1 MDWTGVG
8 VGKSY
13 GGVERKV
20 SIESDSGGWMDEN
33 ALLLLLSF
41 DVDEALLLD
50 RFRLCLLFLGA
61 VVVFGATTLSTTS
74 AASPTDEGCP
84 SALS

>member
-13 GGVERKV
+13 GAVERKV

-33 ALLLLLSF
+33 ALLILLSF

-50 RFRLCLLFLGA
+50 RFRLCLLFWGA
-61 VVVFGATTLSTTS
+61 VVIGATLSTTS
-74 AASPTDEGCP
+74 ASPTDESCS

>member
-1 MDWTGVG
+1 M
-8 VGKSY
+8 
-13 GGVERKV
+13 ERKV

-41 DVDEALLLD
+41 DEDEALLLD
-50 RFRLCLLFLGA
+50 RFRLFLLFLE
-61 VVVFGATTLSTTS
+61 VVVIGATTLSTTS
-74 AASPTDEGCP
+74 ASLADDDCP